1 MNRNLKILNLSARG
15 LTAHTHSELK
25 HFLDNNNV
33 DVICIQETKF
43 KEAKTINIP
52 GYTSEYKY
60 HKSLLN
66 IPCGGQVIFV
76 KHGINYKNII
86 IDNVRD
92 QNGATILEIQLI
104 QIFFGQS
111 PFYLFNIYSRGCD
124 LTSLGHLDHYITK
137 GDIVITGDFN
147 AHNKLWGSSRTN
159 SHGRAVEVWIEK
171 HNLVLHN
178 DGAPTRVDWCT
189 GSHTCIDLTI
199 TSPKISS
206 EIIWQVI
213 NDTWDSDHF
222 PILITIQRN
231 NQTITNNEETLLL
244 L

>member
-1 MNRNLKILNLSARG
+1 MDRNLKILNLNARG

-25 HFLDNNNV
+25 HFLDNNNI

-43 KEAKTINIP
+43 TESKTINIP

-60 HKSLLN
+60 HKSLLT

-111 PFYLFNIYSRGCD
+111 PFFLFNIYSRGCD
-124 LTSLGHLDHYITK
+124 LTSLVHLDLTSQK
-137 GDIVITGDFN
+137 G
-147 AHNKLWGSSRTN
+147 
-159 SHGRAVEVWIEK
+159 
-171 HNLVLHN
+171 
-178 DGAPTRVDWCT
+178 
-189 GSHTCIDLTI
+189 
-199 TSPKISS
+199 
-206 EIIWQVI
+206 
-213 NDTWDSDHF
+213 
-222 PILITIQRN
+222 
-231 NQTITNNEETLLL
+231 TL
-244 L
+244 